1 MYRFS
6 SEMHTFLRT
15 AGDLLDMPNAKPEA
29 VMKQLETVLE
39 GRLDVDPDA
48 CLRVSHD
55 AESWTAVGE
64 VIERP
69 VEEV

>member
-15 AGDLLDMPNAKPEA
+15 AGDLLYMPNAKPEA

-48 CLRVSHD
+48 CLRVSHE

-64 VIERP
+64 V
-69 VEEV
+69 VEHPAEV

>member
-1 MYRFS
+1 
-6 SEMHTFLRT
+6 
-15 AGDLLDMPNAKPEA
+15 MPNAKPEA

-48 CLRVSHD
+48 CLRVSHE

-64 VIERP
+64 V
-69 VEEV
+69 VEHPAEV